1 MIMRTR
7 MIAMVMDMIHEVKKA
22 STAAAVVPFPNRFLS
37 KKSPKELHWRHPS
50 VHPFIT
56 RGARIQQKNFD
67 KHNPPHSCWLFLEE
81 AKNGL
86 PFFFYQ
92 RSLSGAIYGLMF
104 ADGNQLLQLLL
115 RYPTSSATSIQEAS
129 RQLHGRWRVEQK
141 SGWNYW
147 KWWENMKQIDRGRLS
162 RLMGGCRD

>member
-1 MIMRTR
+1 MRSRKHQLLLLWCHFQT
-7 MIAMVMDMIHEVKKA
+7 VSSPKKA
-22 STAAAVVPFPNRFLS
+22 QRNYIDVI
-37 KKSPKELHWRHPS
+37 HPS
-50 VHPFIT
+50 IHSSLGGQGSNKKTSTNTTPPILAGFSWKK
-56 RGARIQQKNFD
+56 QKTGY
-67 KHNPPHSCWLFLEE
+67 H
-81 AKNGL
+81 
-86 PFFFYQ
+86 FFFYQ